1 MGLLNNARPSE
12 PSYGWLWSL
21 TVLRGTNARSKSVML
36 VLNQRRVAELSCDG
50 SRTTG
55 VSLSRDFLVLP
66 VRGGS
71 HNILSK
77 V

>member
-1 MGLLNNARPSE
+1 
-12 PSYGWLWSL
+12 
-21 TVLRGTNARSKSVML
+21 ML
-36 VLNQRRVAELSCDG
+36 VPSQRRVAELSCDG

-55 VSLSRDFLVLP
+55 VPLSRDFLVLP

-71 HNILSK
+71 CNILSK

>member
-1 MGLLNNARPSE
+1 
-12 PSYGWLWSL
+12 
-21 TVLRGTNARSKSVML
+21 ML

-71 HNILSK
+71 CNILSK